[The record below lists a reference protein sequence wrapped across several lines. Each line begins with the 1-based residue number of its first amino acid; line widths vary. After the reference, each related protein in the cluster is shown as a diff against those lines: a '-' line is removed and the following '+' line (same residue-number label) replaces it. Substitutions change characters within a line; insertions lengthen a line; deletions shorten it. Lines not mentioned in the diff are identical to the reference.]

1 MEGRL
6 SKIATG
12 AIVCAILFGTA
23 ARAEDQPTQ
32 ERSPIRFVGTIGGG
46 AGIPVLFG
54 RGNVGGFVTGTLG
67 ARFGDFVQWDVA
79 DIAWFGSLQ
88 SEPGFPQ
95 YNAYST
101 FLGTAARF
109 GYFGENW
116 PVHPYLSAGLGAGAV
131 RYRVPFVIDVRD
143 WGFAGNVG
151 VGLEVPLGRHVAAA
165 VRYRWFAVHDDF
177 SGVRANLH
185 AIGAE
190 LSFQ

>member
-1 MEGRL
+1 M
-6 SKIATG
+6 SKATTG
-12 AIVCAILFGTA
+12 AILCAILLATA
-23 ARAEDQPTQ
+23 VHAEEQSTKKGSPTK
-32 ERSPIRFVGTIGGG
+32 FVGTIGGG
-46 AGIPVLFG
+46 AGIPVLFS
-54 RGNVGGFVTGTLG
+54 RGDVGGFVTGTLG
-67 ARFGDFVQWDVA
+67 VRFGDFAQWDVA
-79 DIAWFGSLQ
+79 DIAWFGSVQ
-88 SEPGFPQ
+88 SEPGFAA

-109 GYFGENW
+109 GYFGEKW

-131 RYRVPFVIDVRD
+131 RYRFPFVLDVRS

-177 SGVRANLH
+177 SGLRANLH
-185 AIGAE
+185 AIGVE